1 MLQDHCN
8 SCSEAVI
15 LLLGDGQ
22 NKPKVVAWKD
32 RQLNHSALFP
42 NLLLLVVGDTR
53 YCLLPDHLNA
63 VDLEVCQLSQKPVH
77 SLRQHADACQHA
89 IGLRV
94 IGPAIFS
101 RLQLNPS
108 ISPPILQRERTVSL
122 VVPVH
127 VPTEYGIGEASQ
139 IFQALLC
146 LIHTFFAVHLIPLRR
161 CRAWAL

>member
-63 VDLEVCQLSQKPVH
+63 VDLEVCQLAHKPVH
-77 SLRQHADACQHA
+77 SL
-89 IGLRV
+89 
-94 IGPAIFS
+94 
-101 RLQLNPS
+101 
-108 ISPPILQRERTVSL
+108 
-122 VVPVH
+122 
-127 VPTEYGIGEASQ
+127 
-139 IFQALLC
+139 